1 MNKMKKVK
9 DFVNNPKKLTA
20 LILSVCFVGLVAL
33 AIVFSYG
40 PAEAPKTTDK
50 VTAQKKDTKKIEKK
64 SEVKKSEVAK
74 KSETKVD
81 ENKEETAK
89 TEAKTEA
96 KAEEKKSEPAHKPA
110 PANKPTVSKPSTS
123 GSNSSASSS
132 TTTPTQK
139 PKQKGWIVD
148 KPAWTET
155 IQVPNYKSVLMVRVQ
170 TSTMGIQ
177 IMTDDEFTACVAM
190 DPTPEKCRVS
200 WSQFTENVQDGYL
213 TQTVITLR
221 KDTGSGDK
229 SIVY

>member
-33 AIVFSYG
+33 AIVFTDG

-50 VTAQKKDTKKIEKK
+50 VTAQKKDTKKAEKK
-64 SEVKKSEVAK
+64 AEVKKSEVAK
-74 KSETKVD
+74 KSEAKID

-89 TEAKTEA
+89 TEAK
-96 KAEEKKSEPAHKPA
+96 AEEKKSESTHKSA
-110 PANKPTVSKPSTS
+110 PANKPSVSKPSTS

-132 TTTPTQK
+132 TTAPTQK
-139 PKQKGWIVD
+139 PKQKVWIVD

-155 IQVPNYKSVLMVRVQ
+155 IQVPNYKAVLMVKVK
-170 TSTMGIQ
+170 TLTMGVQ
-177 IMTDDEFTACVAM
+177 IMTYEEFTACNAM
-190 DPTPEKCRVS
+190 DPTPEKCRGS

-213 TQTVITLR
+213 TQTVNHPEEGHWEWR
-221 KDTGSGDK
+221 
-229 SIVY
+229 

>member
-33 AIVFSYG
+33 AIVFTDG

-50 VTAQKKDTKKIEKK
+50 VTAQKKDTKKT
-64 SEVKKSEVAK
+64 EVKKEKAKAEEK
-74 KSETKVD
+74 KSETKID

-89 TEAKTEA
+89 TEV
-96 KAEEKKSEPAHKPA
+96 KAEEKKSEPTHKPA
-110 PANKPTVSKPSTS
+110 PANKPSVSKPSTS

-132 TTTPTQK
+132 TTAPTQK
-139 PKQKGWIVD
+139 PKQKVWVVD

-155 IQVPNYKSVLMVRVQ
+155 IQVPNYKSVLMVRVD
-170 TSTMGIQ
+170 TWTMGIQ
-177 IMTDDEFTACVAM
+177 IMTYEEFTACNAM
-190 DPTPEKCRVS
+190 RPIPAKCDGA

-213 TQTVITLR
+213 TQTINHPEEGHWEWR
-221 KDTGSGDK
+221 
-229 SIVY
+229 

>member
-20 LILSVCFVGLVAL
+20 LIVGVCLVGLATL
-33 AIVFSYG
+33 AIVFSDG

-50 VTAQKKDTKKIEKK
+50 VTAQKKDTKKTEKK
-64 SEVKKSEVAK
+64 AEVKKSEVAK

-81 ENKEETAK
+81 EKKEETAK
-89 TEAKTEA
+89 TEV
-96 KAEEKKSEPAHKPA
+96 KAEEKKSEPTKKSEPAHKPSA
-110 PANKPTVSKPSTS
+110 SKPSAG

-132 TTTPTQK
+132 TTAPTQK
-139 PKQKGWIVD
+139 PKQKVWIVD

-170 TSTMGIQ
+170 TWTMGIQ

-190 DPTPEKCRVS
+190 DPTPEKCRGS

-213 TQTVITLR
+213 TQTVNHPEEGHWEWR
-221 KDTGSGDK
+221 
-229 SIVY
+229 